1 MSMNTRDNHPTNT
14 TQAYDIIIIGSGPAG
29 LTAGIYA
36 SRSQYTCCILGG
48 AMPLG
53 QLMNTTDVENYPGF
67 PDGIHGPELME
78 RMKAQAIR
86 FGAVFEELYVE
97 TIDVETIDIET
108 INIEEID
115 IAHDKE
121 AINDLKSAKY
131 TDVDTKDNNL
141 DRFVSRNS
149 DGVDINASYRF
160 TVRAEGKIMHAKS
173 LIIATGA
180 EARWLN
186 IPSEAKFKG
195 RGVST
200 CATCDGFF
208 YKGKTV
214 AVVGGGDT
222 AAEESLYLSGIAKH
236 VYVIHR
242 RNQLRA
248 SQIMQNKLLNKEN
261 ISFIWNKS
269 VAECIGND
277 VLDGVILEDTV
288 DQSQHTL
295 KIDGLFLGIGH
306 DPQTQLVR
314 GLLPL
319 DDHGYVLSNG
329 VHTAVDGLFV
339 AGDIADNKY
348 RQAITAAGK
357 GCEAAMSA
365 VKWLE
370 LK

>member
-1 MSMNTRDNHPTNT
+1 MSTHDNHPTNT

-78 RMKAQAIR
+78 RMKAQAVR
-86 FGAVFEELYVE
+86 FGAVFKELYVE
-97 TIDVETIDIET
+97 AIDIGHEKKA
-108 INIEEID
+108 IESVYGKEVID
-115 IAHDKE
+115 NLKPAHHIDC
-121 AINDLKSAKY
+121 
-131 TDVDTKDNNL
+131 DTKDNESG
-141 DRFVSRNS
+141 RSVSHNG

-160 TVRAEGKIMHAKS
+160 VVRAEGKIMHAKS

-180 EARWLN
+180 EARWLG

-195 RGVST
+195 RGIST

-248 SQIMQNKLLNKEN
+248 SKIMQDKLFNKEN

-269 VAECIGND
+269 VAECVGND
-277 VLDGVILEDTV
+277 ILDGVILEDTV
-288 DQSQHTL
+288 DKSWQTL

-314 GLLPL
+314 DLLPL

-365 VKWLE
+365 VKYLE
-370 LK
+370 FS